1 MRASMAEMGSER
13 SGLGARPGVRP
24 GAAAVMA
31 GRMRRE
37 VAFAPYWS
45 LQTGLRA
52 EAWRL
57 SRAARF
63 ARPGFLLIA
72 LFEIT
77 CMAISVH
84 VYPTLSAKAL
94 PFELFNLFAGFV
106 CLSFTWT
113 LFFDYHWRATVFGL
127 CAMILVAATSV
138 GLLTGRTEPLF
149 MSMML
154 LMVGAGS
161 LVPWD
166 GRWQAALTA
175 LCMVWLAINAIWVPV
190 HSDNGLYPWLGL
202 LAAAGLA
209 HLATAMKDRY
219 QKDLRSEVETLAAE
233 LVRAH
238 SA

>member
-1 MRASMAEMGSER
+1 MQATMAEDKR
-13 SGLGARPGVRP
+13 HLIAKPGVHP
-24 GAAAVMA
+24 GTAATA
-31 GRMRRE
+31 GQGQNE
-37 VAFAPYWS
+37 NALEPYWS

-57 SRAARF
+57 SGAARF

-72 LFEIT
+72 LFEIA
-77 CMAISVH
+77 CMAISVR

-149 MSMML
+149 MSVML
-154 LMVGAGS
+154 LLVGAGS
-161 LVPWD
+161 LVPWN

-175 LCMVWLAINAIWVPV
+175 LCLIWLAINAIWVPTV
-190 HSDNGLYPWLGL
+190 YDGGLYPWLGL

-219 QKDLRSEVETLAAE
+219 QKELRSEVETLTAD